1 MHVSYVMRR
10 RTRPLPALFLSLA
23 LVSST
28 GCATVQQILALSQ
41 VDFSIVGADQ
51 GSLAGIDLG
60 RLRSA
65 RDLTP
70 GQLLSLAT
78 AVQSGR
84 LPFSF
89 TLHVA
94 ADNPADNGIVARLV
108 QLDWTMFLEGRE
120 TVSGSLARDVLMPPG
135 ERTDVPLRIELDLR
149 RFYEDNARDLA
160 DLAISLAGGSGGA
173 PKQIELR
180 ARPTVQTEIGPIAY
194 PGEISIVSAT
204 VGR

>member
-1 MHVSYVMRR
+1 MRR
-10 RTRPLPALFLSLA
+10 HTRPLAALFLSLA

-28 GCATVQQILALSQ
+28 GCATLEQILALSQ
-41 VDFSIVGADQ
+41 VDFSLAGADQ
-51 GSLAGIDLG
+51 GTLAGIDLT

-70 GQLLSLAT
+70 GQLLSLVA
-78 AVQSGR
+78 AVQSDR
-84 LPFSF
+84 LPFAF

-94 ADNPADNGIVARLV
+94 ADNPAENGVAARLV
-108 QLDWTMFLEGRE
+108 QLDWTMLLEGRE
-120 TVSGSLARDVLMPPG
+120 TVSGRFDRDVLMPAG
-135 ERTDVPLRIELDLR
+135 QRTDVPIRIELDLM

-173 PKQIELR
+173 PKQVELR

-194 PGEISIVSAT
+194 PGEISIVSAR

>member
-1 MHVSYVMRR
+1 MTR
-10 RTRPLPALFLSLA
+10 RTRLLAAPFLVLA
-23 LVSST
+23 LLSSA

-41 VDFSIVGADQ
+41 VDFSLAGADQ
-51 GSLAGIDLG
+51 GVLAGIDIS

-70 GQLLSLAT
+70 GQLLAVVA

-84 LPFSF
+84 LPLSF

-94 ADNPADNGIVARLV
+94 ADNPAENPTARLL
-108 QLDWTMFLEGRE
+108 QLDWTLLLEGRE
-120 TVSGSLARDVLMPPG
+120 TVSGRLDQAFLIPAGD
-135 ERTDVPLRIELDLR
+135 RTDVPLRVELDLL

-160 DLAISLAGGSGGA
+160 DLAIALAGGSGGA
-173 PKQIELR
+173 PKSIELR
-180 ARPTVQTEIGPIAY
+180 ARPTVDTELGPIAY
-194 PGEISIVSAT
+194 PGEIAIVSTT